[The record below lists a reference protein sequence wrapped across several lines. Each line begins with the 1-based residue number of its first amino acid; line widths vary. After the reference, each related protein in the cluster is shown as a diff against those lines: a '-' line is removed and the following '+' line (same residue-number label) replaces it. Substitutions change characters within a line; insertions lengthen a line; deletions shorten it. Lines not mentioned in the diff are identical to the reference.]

1 MTVATPAAPAPQE
14 TKPADESLGSRV
26 LRVLLTQRIALLA
39 VPAASNASGSKP
51 PRSVK
56 RQCSWVVSGTGSAR

>member
-1 MTVATPAAPAPQE
+1 MTTTATPAAPAPQE

-39 VPAASNASGSKP
+39 VLIGLWLLMTMASDCLLYTSPS
-51 PRSVK
+51 PRD
-56 RQCSWVVSGTGSAR
+56 